1 MASKRKLEIRTK
13 VVFGEDIRCRSDL
26 ATVHNS
32 FRAQVDN
39 SDNLRFVQ
47 VITISVCV
55 SMYVCV

>member
-13 VVFGEDIRCRSDL
+13 VVFGEDIRCRSDP

-39 SDNLRFVQ
+39 SDK
-47 VITISVCV
+47 SVA
-55 SMYVCV
+55 